1 MSLFLDKI
9 TDDLLISISPKS
21 SENNSQSIGSPT
33 QLIIKAN
40 LEKIIV
46 KVPLLQVS
54 GTIQGQEDI
63 PFPVLTNLGGS
74 ILSQHRD
81 KGIGQTLFLEL
92 SDLPQ
97 GSKILEKLD

>member
-1 MSLFLDKI
+1 MIRSTNYWRCNFSTIFNNLSLFLDKI

-74 ILSQHRD
+74 ISVSYTHL
-81 KGIGQTLFLEL
+81 TL
-92 SDLPQ
+92 PTT
-97 GSKILEKLD
+97 